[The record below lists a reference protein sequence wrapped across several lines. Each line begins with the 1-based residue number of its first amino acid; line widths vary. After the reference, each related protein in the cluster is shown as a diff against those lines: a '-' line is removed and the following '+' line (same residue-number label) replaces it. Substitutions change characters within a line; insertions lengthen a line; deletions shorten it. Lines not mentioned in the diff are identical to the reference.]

1 MKGALSFTP
10 ISDHFVVFT
19 NFYKLNRK
27 VNMEDVGG
35 ERSEPIF
42 YKICVKRALKRS
54 KTEKYV
60 MASENF
66 SEIAFKMFYKHYFR
80 GTSMHPLKR
89 VCVHDRSQN
98 ISKGGAKS

>member
-27 VNMEDVGG
+27 VNMEDVSG

-42 YKICVKRALKRS
+42 YKICVKSALKRS
-54 KTEKYV
+54 KTEN
-60 MASENF
+60 MLWRAE
-66 SEIAFKMFYKHYFR
+66 R
-80 GTSMHPLKR
+80 
-89 VCVHDRSQN
+89 
-98 ISKGGAKS
+98 AKIFQK